1 MINTQLIKTIK
12 KKKIDTPSSFADVG
26 HIATVR
32 ASEKSK
38 IEAEVSKLQLQ
49 LRSLQQQEQYLTN
62 LVLTKTKTPGQ
73 APTRQRQQ
81 TLMCQ
86 KNPETI
92 VKPATAVQLNTV
104 SSMNTISS
112 SSTKSETHSKA
123 DQHPS
128 VISDPF
134 VIDDEL
140 ATMILK
146 VQPPT
151 KPEKYGRK

>member
-1 MINTQLIKTIK
+1 
-12 KKKIDTPSSFADVG
+12 
-26 HIATVR
+26 
-32 ASEKSK
+32 
-38 IEAEVSKLQLQ
+38 
-49 LRSLQQQEQYLTN
+49 
-62 LVLTKTKTPGQ
+62 
-73 APTRQRQQ
+73 
-81 TLMCQ
+81 
-86 KNPETI
+86 
-92 VKPATAVQLNTV
+92 
-104 SSMNTISS
+104 MNTIAS

-151 KPEKYGRK
+151 KPETNI